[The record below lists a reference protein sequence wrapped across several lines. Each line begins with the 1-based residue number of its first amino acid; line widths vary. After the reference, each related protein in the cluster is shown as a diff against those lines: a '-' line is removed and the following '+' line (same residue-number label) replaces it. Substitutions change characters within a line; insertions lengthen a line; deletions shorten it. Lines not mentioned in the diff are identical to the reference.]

1 MKHSRIAALIAA
13 ASLALVLTACGGGS
27 DDGGS
32 STESSAP
39 AEQASGNEST
49 PNGGGLTPPGTTLKP
64 GEEATVSWVPPVE
77 ASLSATDGKE
87 LKVTVEGIEEGS
99 IGDFDGIDLEADDE
113 DNIPFYVRTRIEAV
127 GDVPGTSSSNDPDFV
142 FSAYDANDERQSSIT
157 IIGDFEPCEDEDV
170 PVPFKAGESYESCS
184 AYLLPEGITIES
196 VKWDNG
202 PNEEGELSAYYD
214 DPIVWAGS

>member
-13 ASLALVLTACGGGS
+13 ASLALFLTACGGGS

-39 AEQASGNEST
+39 AEAASGNESPST
-49 PNGGGLTPPGTTLKP
+49 GGGLTPPGTTLKP
-64 GEEATVSWVPPVE
+64 GEEATVSWVPAAE
-77 ASLSATDGKE
+77 ATLSATEGKE
-87 LKVTVEGIEEGS
+87 LKVAVEGIEEGS
-99 IGDFDGIDLEADDE
+99 IGDFDNIELEADDE
-113 DNIPFYVRTRIEAV
+113 DNIPYYVTTRIEAV
-127 GDVPGTSSSNDPDFV
+127 GDVPGTSSSNNPDFV
-142 FSAYDANDERQSSIT
+142 FSAYDADDERLSSTI
-157 IIGDFEPCEDEDV
+157 IIGDFEPCDDGDV

-184 AYLLPEGITIES
+184 IYLLPEGTTVAG

-202 PNEEGELSAYYD
+202 PNEEGELSPYYD